1 MEARVR
7 LSSFGIAITGTNER
21 EKMNQITITG
31 NLGKDPV
38 LKFSKDNKAICN
50 FSLAVGQ
57 RHRVNGE
64 WVDGLTMWFQVTF
77 FGGSAEKVVDRFVK
91 GNTVTITG
99 RLAQSQFT
107 TDSGET
113 RTSLDI
119 IGTEIEKVERLSKDD
134 APAPSTQSEDAP
146 F

>member
-1 MEARVR
+1 
-7 LSSFGIAITGTNER
+7 
-21 EKMNQITITG
+21 MNQITITG

-38 LKFSKDNKAICN
+38 LKFTKDN

-107 TDSGET
+107 TDSGEV

-119 IGTEIEKVERLSKDD
+119 IGSEIEKVERVSKDATED
-134 APAPSTQSEDAP
+134 APATSTQSEDAP

>member
-1 MEARVR
+1 
-7 LSSFGIAITGTNER
+7 
-21 EKMNQITITG
+21 MNQITITG

-38 LKFSKDNKAICN
+38 LKFTKDNKAICN

-107 TDSGET
+107 TDNGEV

-119 IGTEIEKVERLSKDD
+119 IGTEIEKVERVSKELTED
-134 APAPSTQSEDAP
+134 APATLPQGEDAP